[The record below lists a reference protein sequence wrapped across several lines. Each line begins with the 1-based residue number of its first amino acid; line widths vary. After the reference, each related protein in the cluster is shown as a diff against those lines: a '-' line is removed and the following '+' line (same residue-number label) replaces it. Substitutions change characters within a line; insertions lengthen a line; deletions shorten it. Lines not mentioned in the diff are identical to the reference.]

1 MQFDGKRVLITGSAR
16 GIGQATARVFLERG
30 ARVAINDLTEEAV
43 TRSIS
48 ELGGKGCAA
57 APGDIA
63 TVAGAEAVVAQ
74 AIERLGGLDILIN
87 NAGIFR
93 EASIEETDEAI
104 WDATMNVNLKG
115 LFFTSRAALAEL
127 KRQKGVIVNIA
138 SEAGVIG
145 TPAISA
151 YSASKAGV
159 IGLTRALAMELVP
172 DVRVACICPAPTN
185 TPLFDDILARVD
197 DPAAYRKGLAAYT
210 PLGRIAEPEEVA
222 KAVAFLASSDASLV
236 TGTALMV
243 EGGVTAGKADF
254 G

>member
-1 MQFDGKRVLITGSAR
+1 
-16 GIGQATARVFLERG
+16 
-30 ARVAINDLTEEAV
+30 
-43 TRSIS
+43 
-48 ELGGKGCAA
+48 
-57 APGDIA
+57 
-63 TVAGAEAVVAQ
+63 
-74 AIERLGGLDILIN
+74 
-87 NAGIFR
+87 
-93 EASIEETDEAI
+93 
-104 WDATMNVNLKG
+104 MNVNLKG
-115 LFFTSRAALAEL
+115 LFITSRAALAEL

-243 EGGVTAGKADF
+243 EGGVPAGKADF

>member
-30 ARVAINDLTEEAV
+30 AQVAINDLAEEAV
-43 TRSIS
+43 ARSIS
-48 ELGGKGCAA
+48 ELGGKGCVA

-87 NAGIFR
+87 NAGIYR

-115 LFFTSRAALAEL
+115 LFFTSRAALGEL
-127 KRQKGVIVNIA
+127 KRRKGVIVNIA

-159 IGLTRALAMELVP
+159 IGLTRAFAMELVP

-185 TPLFDDILARVD
+185 TPLFDDVLARVD

-210 PLGRIAEPEEVA
+210 PLGRVAEPEEVA

>member
-30 ARVAINDLTEEAV
+30 AQVAINDLAEEAV
-43 TRSIS
+43 ARSIS
-48 ELGGKGCAA
+48 ELGGKGCVA

-87 NAGIFR
+87 NAGIYR

-127 KRQKGVIVNIA
+127 KRHKGVIVNVA

-159 IGLTRALAMELVP
+159 IGLTRAFAMELVP

-185 TPLFDDILARVD
+185 TPLFDDVLARVD

-210 PLGRIAEPEEVA
+210 PLGRVAEPEEVA

>member
-43 TRSIS
+43 TRSIF